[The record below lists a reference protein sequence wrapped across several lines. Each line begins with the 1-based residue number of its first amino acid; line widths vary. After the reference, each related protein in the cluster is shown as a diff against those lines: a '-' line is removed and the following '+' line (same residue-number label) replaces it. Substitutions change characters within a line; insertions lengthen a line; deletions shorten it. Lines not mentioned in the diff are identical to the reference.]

1 MGISI
6 LDNFD
11 YRAGKP
17 NFTRD
22 LFATVEEMVAFPEMY
37 LPSVFECNVTDTGDR
52 YRYNVNNDVDPVT
65 GKWRLVTGG
74 TGGSVDG
81 YTKGEVN
88 TLLNKKLDKPETDGT
103 EGQVLTV
110 QADGTNAYADVPTYD
125 DTDIKE
131 LINKKIDKPEIEGT
145 VGQVLTVQEDG
156 TNAYADV
163 PQYDDAEIKEA
174 LNKKLDKPEIGGTVG
189 QVLTVQEDGTNAYAD
204 VPTYDD
210 TELRELIGDIPIGNL
225 NYEIVETL
233 PEVTSDE
240 AKEHTL
246 YMIKSESDDTGYNQY
261 IIVDG
266 AYKKVGSTTSGTGG
280 ASTASEVSYS
290 NETLSSV
297 LDVKMALDTIIAK
310 IYYVAPSITSFTCNP
325 SRTAYEIGEKITS
338 ITFTWA
344 YNKEIVSQ
352 SLTGCAIELSDR
364 TATYSTELTSNKT
377 FTLTASDGT
386 NNATSSKSF
395 TFNNKVHHGSASIP
409 ASYDSAFILSLS
421 GALKGNKNGTYTTNV
436 GAGQYFYIAMPTSY
450 NNADV
455 LTGKIGGFDTDFS
468 KVATIEHTNVSGYKT
483 NYNIYKSTNSNL
495 GNITM
500 TI

>member
-37 LPSVFECNVTDTGDR
+37 LPSVFECNVVDTGER
-52 YRYNVNNDVDPVT
+52 YRYNVNNDVDPIT

-131 LINKKIDKPEIEGT
+131 LINKKIDKPEVEGT
-145 VGQVLTVQEDG
+145 TGQVLTVQADG

-174 LNKKLDKPEIGGTVG
+174 LNKKLDKPEIEGTVG

-210 TELRELIGDIPIGNL
+210 TELRELITNISTNGGECLITEDITVFGIDDGFGYKNGDVIALGTTVTKALKGLLQKVIHPTYKAPTLNL
-225 NYEIVETL
+225 GVTPTL
-233 PEVTSDE
+233 IEYNVSNTITLSPTFTKNNGGSVTSYTIY
-240 AKEHTL
+240 K
-246 YMIKSESDDTGYNQY
+246 
-261 IIVDG
+261 DG
-266 AYKKVGSTTSGTGG
+266 AELHTGGSTLEGYTDTITPNSTNTITYKYTVNYGDGEILKNNTG
-280 ASTASEVSYS
+280 EDD
-290 NETLSSV
+290 ETGRIMASSV
-297 LDVKMALDTIIAK
+297 SKEGSVKVVYPT
-310 IYYVAPSITSFTCNP
+310 YVGVIDNGS
-325 SRTAYEIGEKITS
+325 
-338 ITFTWA
+338 
-344 YNKEIVSQ
+344 V
-352 SLTGCAIELSDR
+352 D
-364 TATYSTELTSNKT
+364 
-377 FTLTASDGT
+377 
-386 NNATSSKSF
+386 
-395 TFNNKVHHGSASIP
+395 SASILANCEKLVRTNTTLERKFT
-409 ASYDSAFILSLS
+409 ASFKTIVFVTSGNLTSIINQNGYEVISNFAKGTVNINGVDLNCYSL
-421 GALKGNKNGTYTTNV
+421 ANV
-436 GAGQYFYIAMPTSY
+436 
-450 NNADV
+450 
-455 LTGKIGGFDTDFS
+455 
-468 KVATIEHTNVSGYKT
+468 NVSNFNYKF
-483 NYNIYKSTNSNL
+483 IF
-495 GNITM
+495 
-500 TI
+500 

>member
-37 LPSVFECNVTDTGDR
+37 LPSVFECNIIDTGDR
-52 YRYNVNNDVDPVT
+52 YRYNINNDVDPVT

-131 LINKKIDKPEIEGT
+131 LINKKIDKPEVEGT
-145 VGQVLTVQEDG
+145 VGQVLTVQADG

-163 PQYDDAEIKEA
+163 PQYDDAEIKET
-174 LNKKLDKPEIGGTVG
+174 LNKKLDKPEIEGTVG

-210 TELRELIGDIPIGNL
+210 TELRELIANI
-225 NYEIVETL
+225 
-233 PEVTSDE
+233 S
-240 AKEHTL
+240 
-246 YMIKSESDDTGYNQY
+246 
-261 IIVDG
+261 
-266 AYKKVGSTTSGTGG
+266 TSGGECLITENITVFGIDDG
-280 ASTASEVSYS
+280 FGYK
-290 NETLSSV
+290 NN
-297 LDVKMALDTIIAK
+297 DVIAL
-310 IYYVAPSITSFTCNP
+310 
-325 SRTAYEIGEKITS
+325 
-338 ITFTWA
+338 
-344 YNKEIVSQ
+344 
-352 SLTGCAIELSDR
+352 
-364 TATYSTELTSNKT
+364 
-377 FTLTASDGT
+377 GT
-386 NNATSSKSF
+386 TVTK
-395 TFNNKVHHGSASIP
+395 
-409 ASYDSAFILSLS
+409 
-421 GALKGNKNGTYTTNV
+421 ALKGLLQRVIHPTYKAPTLNLGVTPTLIEYNVSNTITLSPTFTKNNGGSVTSYTIYKNGAELHTGGSTLEGYTDTITPNSTNTITYKYTVNYGDGEILKNNTGEDDETGRIMASSVSKEGSVKVVYPTYIGVVDNGSVNSTSILANCEKLVRTNTTLERKFTANFKTIVFVTSGNLTSIINQNGYEVISNFAKETVNINGVDLNCYSLANV
-436 GAGQYFYIAMPTSY
+436 
-450 NNADV
+450 
-455 LTGKIGGFDTDFS
+455 
-468 KVATIEHTNVSGYKT
+468 NVSNFNYKF
-483 NYNIYKSTNSNL
+483 IF
-495 GNITM
+495 
-500 TI
+500 